1 MKKNKNPDFS
11 VISRG
16 EIITGMRQAKDPK
29 AQKEIYAELCC
40 CDPDCIDEILTEE
53 KMKTTWTDEQIE
65 ELKNLVE
72 SGHTN
77 AYIAKH
83 FSKTPNQITMK
94 IYDLRKK
101 GILPPAKK
109 LEYSAYVPEKDI
121 KPAPLE
127 KGVDDEELK
136 YWQER
141 CAVAEAAL
149 ERKIKE
155 LFYERESTT
164 QLRILAK
171 MIARATEEI

>member
-1 MKKNKNPDFS
+1 
-11 VISRG
+11 
-16 EIITGMRQAKDPK
+16 MRQAKDPK

-40 CDPDCIDEILTEE
+40 CDPDCIDKILTEE

-65 ELKNLVE
+65 ELKNLIE

-77 AYIAKH
+77 DYIAKH
-83 FSKTPNQITMK
+83 FQKTHEQIAMK
-94 IYDLRKK
+94 IYNLRKK
-101 GILPPAKK
+101 GILAPAKK
-109 LEYSAYVPEKDI
+109 FEYTPYDAEKEF
-121 KPAPLE
+121 KPAPL
-127 KGVDDEELK
+127 KTGVDEGELE

-141 CAVAEAAL
+141 CAVADAAL

-155 LFYERESTT
+155 LFYERESTA

>member
-1 MKKNKNPDFS
+1 MMKKQNPDFS

-29 AQKEIYAELCC
+29 AQKEIYADLCC
-40 CDPDCIDEILTEE
+40 CDPDCIDKILTEE

-65 ELKNLVE
+65 ELKNLIE

-83 FSKTPNQITMK
+83 FSKTPNQIAMK

-109 LEYSAYVPEKDI
+109 FEYAPYDPEKEI
-121 KPAPLE
+121 IPAPLE
-127 KGVDDEELK
+127 TGVDDEELK

-155 LFYERESTT
+155 LFYERESTA
-164 QLRILAK
+164 QLRILAN
-171 MIARATEEI
+171 MIAKATEGI